1 MSMEQAVS
9 EIPEQV
15 GGTSVRTVQS
25 GARMGCP
32 VSDCDFQYWNN
43 GDRQGKRTP
52 TVQDK
57 FSARDEPCRHFHGKW
72 TPANDEPLESVLEDA
87 AEAGS
92 EIFCVVDEQVP
103 LEASAQLVLI
113 YVEQQTTLGG
123 F

>member
-1 MSMEQAVS
+1 MSVNSAVA
-9 EIPEQV
+9 EIPDQIADTPV
-15 GGTSVRTVQS
+15 QTVQS
-25 GARMGCP
+25 GARLPCP
-32 VSDCDFQYWNN
+32 ISDCDFHYWNV

-57 FSARDEPCRHFHGKW
+57 FSARDEPCRHFHAKW
-72 TPANDEPLESVLEDA
+72 SPADQDSLETVLKEA

-103 LEASAQLVLI
+103 LEESAQLVII
-113 YVEQQTTLGG
+113 YIESQTTLGG

>member
-9 EIPEQV
+9 EIPDRV
-15 GGTSVRTVQS
+15 AGTPVQTVQS
-25 GARMGCP
+25 GARLPCP
-32 VSDCDFQYWNN
+32 LSDCDFQYWNT

-57 FSARDEPCRHFHGKW
+57 FSARDEPCQHFHGKW
-72 TPANDEPLESVLEDA
+72 TPANQESLESVLEEE

-103 LEASAQLVLI
+103 LEASAQLALI
-113 YVEQQTTLGG
+113 CVEQQTTLGG